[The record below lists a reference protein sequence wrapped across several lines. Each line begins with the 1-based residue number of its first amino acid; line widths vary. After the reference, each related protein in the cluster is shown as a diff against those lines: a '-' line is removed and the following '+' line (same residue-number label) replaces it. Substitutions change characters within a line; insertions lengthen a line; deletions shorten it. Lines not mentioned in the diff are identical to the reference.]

1 MQVPASDWSSVVEEA
16 IESIPLVTTPLGS
29 GSGVVVHESGLV
41 LTNKHVIEHGEIA
54 RLKFRSGE
62 CVAQVL
68 RVHETADL
76 ALLKTHAPQPE
87 LRRPLSFREEQV
99 KLGEP
104 VLALG
109 HPNRH
114 LETVNAGIVSGL
126 QYHQVGE
133 EAESRQRFVR
143 IDAAINSGNSGGPTL
158 DQSGKII
165 GINTWKRTDQENSSF
180 AIESSVAVEFLSST
194 LEQLAN
200 GTLECKSPED
210 LADVPFNP
218 KPRQSI
224 EAAFEHIESTITAY
238 EVKLDEESG
247 VTTFHWDLMSP
258 NNAPIRLTFRDPNE
272 KDAYGLFEAS
282 FEVAPPSIALLS
294 HQNVLQRLLRH
305 NEMMWRLKFSIAEDG
320 TIKLCCRRPAIDLDP
335 TEVMHTIREL
345 ELHTSL
351 LVTEIIKFRKYAEKP
366 FQAAEFDLNQGP

>member
-87 LRRPLSFREEQV
+87 LQRPLSFREEQV

-165 GINTWKRTDQENSSF
+165 GINTWKRADQENSSF

-258 NNAPIRLTFRDPNE
+258 NNAPIHLTFRDPSE

-345 ELHTSL
+345 EMHTSL

-366 FQAAEFDLNQGP
+366 FQVAEFDLNQGA

>member
-87 LRRPLSFREEQV
+87 LQRPLPFREEQV

-126 QYHQVGE
+126 QYHQIGE

-165 GINTWKRTDQENSSF
+165 GINTWKRADQENSSF

-200 GTLECKSPED
+200 GTLECKSPEE
-210 LADVPFNP
+210 LADVPFDP

-224 EAAFEHIESTITAY
+224 EAAFENIESTITGHEA
-238 EVKLDEESG
+238 KLDKESG

-351 LVTEIIKFRKYAEKP
+351 LVTEIIKFRKYAHAP
-366 FQAAEFDLNQGP
+366 FQAAEFELNNDQ

>member
-126 QYHQVGE
+126 QYHQIGE

-165 GINTWKRTDQENSSF
+165 GINTWKRADQENSSF

-194 LEQLAN
+194 LEQLAS
-200 GTLECKSPED
+200 GTLECKSPEE
-210 LADVPFNP
+210 LADVPFDP

-224 EAAFEHIESTITAY
+224 EAAFENIESTITGHEA
-238 EVKLDEESG
+238 KLDEESG

-282 FEVAPPSIALLS
+282 FEAAPPSIALLS

-366 FQAAEFDLNQGP
+366 FQVAEFDLNQGA

>member
-1 MQVPASDWSSVVEEA
+1 MQTPASDWSSVVEHT

-29 GSGVVVHESGLV
+29 GSGVVVHETGLV
-41 LTNKHVIEHGEIA
+41 LTNKHVIEHGDIA

-87 LRRPLSFREEQV
+87 LQRPLPFREEQA

-126 QYHQVGE
+126 QYHQIGE

-180 AIESSVAVEFLSST
+180 AIE
-194 LEQLAN
+194 
-200 GTLECKSPED
+200 
-210 LADVPFNP
+210 
-218 KPRQSI
+218 
-224 EAAFEHIESTITAY
+224 
-238 EVKLDEESG
+238 
-247 VTTFHWDLMSP
+247 
-258 NNAPIRLTFRDPNE
+258 
-272 KDAYGLFEAS
+272 
-282 FEVAPPSIALLS
+282 
-294 HQNVLQRLLRH
+294 
-305 NEMMWRLKFSIAEDG
+305 
-320 TIKLCCRRPAIDLDP
+320 
-335 TEVMHTIREL
+335 
-345 ELHTSL
+345 
-351 LVTEIIKFRKYAEKP
+351 
-366 FQAAEFDLNQGP
+366 

>member
-1 MQVPASDWSSVVEEA
+1 MQLPASDWSSVVEEA

-76 ALLKTHAPQPE
+76 ALLKTYAPQPE
-87 LRRPLSFREEQV
+87 LQRPLCFRAEQA

-126 QYHQVGE
+126 QYHQIGE
-133 EAESRQRFVR
+133 DPESRQRFVR

-158 DQSGKII
+158 DLSGKII

-180 AIESSVAVEFLSST
+180 AIESSVAAEFLSST

-200 GTLECKSPED
+200 GTLECKSPEE

-224 EAAFEHIESTITAY
+224 EAAFENIESIITAH
-238 EVKLDEESG
+238 EAKLDEESG

-272 KDAYGLFEAS
+272 EDAYGLFEAS

-294 HQNVLQRLLRH
+294 HQSVLQRLLRH

-366 FQAAEFDLNQGP
+366 FRADEFDLNQGQ

>member
-68 RVHETADL
+68 RVHETSDL

-87 LRRPLSFREEQV
+87 LQRPLSFREEQV

>member
-87 LRRPLSFREEQV
+87 LQRPLPFREEQV

-126 QYHQVGE
+126 QYHQIGE

-165 GINTWKRTDQENSSF
+165 GINTWKRADQENSSF

-200 GTLECKSPED
+200 GTLECKSPEE
-210 LADVPFNP
+210 LADVPFDP

-224 EAAFEHIESTITAY
+224 EAAFENIESTITGHEA
-238 EVKLDEESG
+238 KLDEESG
-247 VTTFHWDLMSP
+247 VTTFHWELMSP

-351 LVTEIIKFRKYAEKP
+351 LVTEIIKFRKYAHAP
-366 FQAAEFDLNQGP
+366 FQAAEFELNNDQ

>member
-87 LRRPLSFREEQV
+87 LQRPLPFREEQV

-126 QYHQVGE
+126 QYHQIGE

-165 GINTWKRTDQENSSF
+165 GINTWKRADQENSSF

-200 GTLECKSPED
+200 GTLDCKSPEE
-210 LADVPFNP
+210 LADVPFDP

-224 EAAFEHIESTITAY
+224 EAAFENIESTITGHEA
-238 EVKLDEESG
+238 KLDEESG